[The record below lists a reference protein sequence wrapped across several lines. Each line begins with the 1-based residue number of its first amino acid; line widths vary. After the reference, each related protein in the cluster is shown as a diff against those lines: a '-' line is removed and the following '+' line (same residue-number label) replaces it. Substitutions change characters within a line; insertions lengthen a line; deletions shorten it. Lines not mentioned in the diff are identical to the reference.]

1 MQGPHLKYWA
11 NPPRLA
17 AGTGE
22 FAGRL
27 SLSMVIF
34 APLSARE
41 GSVRASSDTGIGR
54 PVRRREDFRLLTG
67 KGCYSDDFNFPD
79 QAYAVMVRSPHAH
92 ALIRSVNITA
102 AAAAP
107 GVLAVLTGRDLL
119 AERLQP
125 IPHSVGTRHP
135 ADITLENKDG
145 SAPFIPPHFPMTA
158 DEAHHCGEIV
168 AMVVATTLAAAK
180 DAAEIV
186 AVDYEPLPSVTHSL
200 AAVAPDAP
208 LARSDAASNTSL
220 DAEVGDP
227 AATEAAFAKAAHI
240 VKFETW
246 IPRIAGVPMEP
257 RAALGIYDRTTE
269 RYTLYAG
276 IGGAV
281 RPKQELAKIFG
292 VDEDKVRVVMH
303 EVGGNFGTR
312 GSFNPE
318 FALVTWAARRVGRPV
333 KWTCERQEAFL
344 CDYQARDL
352 AVEAELALDRE
363 GNFVAMRGSNIV
375 NSGAYPISFGPLAKG
390 VEIMSSIYHMPVV
403 HFRARAAITNTL
415 PTRPYRSSGRP
426 EVMFVMERLID
437 GAARQCGFD
446 RLALRRHNLVP
457 ESAMPYRNPFGMV
470 YDSGAYHQVMERVL
484 ALGDWAGFPAR
495 RAESRGRG
503 KYRGIGVANY
513 VDTAT
518 GTPRERAEVTVQPDG
533 VVEVVVGTVSNG
545 QGHETSFAQLITEW
559 LGVPLDSVRLVT
571 GDTDRVSVGGGS
583 HSGRALRLAS
593 IVMLNASREIIAK
606 GLKIASHLLEADA
619 NDLEFVDGRFTVKG
633 TDRALGIFEVAA
645 EALRRNDL
653 SNDLRGPL
661 YAASDETVNIASF
674 PYGCHVCE
682 VEVDAE
688 TGVVEL
694 ARYTAVDDVG
704 RAVNPMIVHGQ
715 IHGGITHGLGQA
727 LSEHCFYDPETGQLL
742 SGSLMDYALPRA
754 DTLPF
759 FTTELSEVPTPT
771 HPLGIRPAGEGGT
784 TPALGVVINA
794 IVDALAEFGVT
805 HVEMP
810 ATPERV
816 WRAIHR
822 TI

>member
-1 MQGPHLKYWA
+1 M
-11 NPPRLA
+11 
-17 AGTGE
+17 
-22 FAGRL
+22 
-27 SLSMVIF
+27 
-34 APLSARE
+34 
-41 GSVRASSDTGIGR
+41 RATSKNTGIGQ

-79 QAYAVMVRSPHAH
+79 QAYGVMVRSPHAH
-92 ALIRSVNITA
+92 ATIRSIDTTA
-102 AAAAP
+102 AATAP

-119 AERLQP
+119 ADGLKP

-145 SAPFIPPHFPMTA
+145 SPPFIPPHFPMTA
-158 DEAHHCGEIV
+158 DEARHCGEIV
-168 AMVVATTLAAAK
+168 AMVVATTVAAAK
-180 DAAEIV
+180 DAAELV
-186 AVDYEPLPSVTHSL
+186 AVAYQPLP
-200 AAVAPDAP
+200 AVAHALMAVEPGAPRARGDAP
-208 LARSDAASNTSL
+208 SNTSI
-220 DAEVGDP
+220 DAEIGDP
-227 AATEAAFAKAAHI
+227 AATNAAFANAAHI

-246 IPRIAGVPMEP
+246 VQRIAGVPMEP
-257 RAALGIYDRTTE
+257 RAATGIYDRDTG

-281 RPKQELAKIFG
+281 RPKQDLAKILG
-292 VDEDKVRVVMH
+292 VAEDEVRVVMH

-318 FALVTWAARRVGRPV
+318 FALVTWAARRVGRPI

-352 AVEAELALDRE
+352 AVTAELALDSE
-363 GNFVAMRGSNIV
+363 GKFLAMRGSNIV
-375 NSGAYPISFGPLAKG
+375 NSGAYPISYGPLAKG
-390 VEIMSSIYHMPVV
+390 VEIMSSIYHMPAV
-403 HFRARAAITNTL
+403 HFRARAAITNTV

-437 GAARQCGFD
+437 RAAKQFGFD
-446 RLALRRHNLVP
+446 RLELRRRNLVP

-470 YDSGAYHQVMERVL
+470 YDSGAYHQVMERVV
-484 ALGDWAGFPAR
+484 ALGDWSGFPAR
-495 RAESRGRG
+495 RAEARKRG

-518 GTPRERAEVTVQPDG
+518 GTPRERAEVTVLPDQ

-545 QGHETSFAQLITEW
+545 QGHETSFAQLIGEW
-559 LGVPLDSVRLVT
+559 LGVPIDTVRLVT

-593 IVMLNASREIIAK
+593 IVMLNASRDVIAK
-606 GLKIASHLLEADA
+606 GLKIASHVLEAST
-619 NDLEFVDGRFTVKG
+619 NDLEFVDGQFMIKG
-633 TDRALGIFEVAA
+633 TDRSLGIFEVAA
-645 EALRRNDL
+645 AALRRNDL
-653 SNDLRGPL
+653 PDDLRGPL
-661 YAASDETVNIASF
+661 SAESDETVNIASF

-682 VEVDAE
+682 VEVDPE

-715 IHGGITHGLGQA
+715 IHGGITQGVGQA
-727 LSEHCFYDPETGQLL
+727 MSEHCFYDRETGQLL
-742 SGSLMDYALPRA
+742 SGSLMDYAMPRA

-759 FTTELSEVPTPT
+759 FATELSEIPTPT

-784 TPALGVVINA
+784 TPVLGVVNNA
-794 IVDALAEFGVT
+794 LVDALGEFGVT
-805 HVEMP
+805 HIEMP

-816 WRAIHR
+816 WRATHR
-822 TI
+822 TSRV

>member
-1 MQGPHLKYWA
+1 M
-11 NPPRLA
+11 
-17 AGTGE
+17 
-22 FAGRL
+22 
-27 SLSMVIF
+27 
-34 APLSARE
+34 
-41 GSVRASSDTGIGR
+41 RASSNNTGIGQ

-67 KGCYSDDFNFPD
+67 KGCYSDDFSFPG
-79 QAYAVMVRSPHAH
+79 QTYAVMVRSPHAH
-92 ALIRSVNITA
+92 ALIRAVDTGK

-107 GVLAVLTGRDLL
+107 GVLAVLTGQDLL
-119 AERLQP
+119 ADGLQA

-135 ADITLENKDG
+135 ADISLVNRNG
-145 SAPFIPPHFPMTA
+145 SPPFIPPHFPMTA
-158 DEAHHCGEIV
+158 HEARHCGEIV
-168 AMVVATTLAAAK
+168 AMVVATTIAGAK
-180 DAAEIV
+180 DGAELV
-186 AVDYEPLPSVTHSL
+186 DVDYEPLPAVTHSMV
-200 AAVAPDAP
+200 AVQPGAP
-208 LARSDAASNTSL
+208 LARGDATSNTSI

-227 AATEAAFAKAAHI
+227 AATNAAFSEAAHV

-246 IPRIAGVPMEP
+246 VQRIAGVPMEP
-257 RAALGIYDRTTE
+257 RAATGTYDPDTG

-281 RPKQELAKIFG
+281 RPKQELAKILG
-292 VDEDKVRVVMH
+292 VAEDKVRVVMH

-318 FALVTWAARRVGRPV
+318 FALVTWAARHVGRPV

-352 AVEAELALDRE
+352 AVEAELALDRN
-363 GNFVAMRGSNIV
+363 GNFIAMRGSNIA
-375 NSGAYPISFGPLAKG
+375 NSGAYPISYGPLAKG
-390 VEIMSSIYHMPVV
+390 VEIMSSIYNVPAV

-437 GAARQCGFD
+437 LAARQCGFD
-446 RLALRRHNLVP
+446 RLELRRRNLVP
-457 ESAMPYRNPFGMV
+457 EAAMPYRNPFGMV
-470 YDSGAYHQVMERVL
+470 YDSGTYHKVMERVL
-484 ALGDWAGFPAR
+484 ALGDWTGFPAR
-495 RAESRGRG
+495 RTEARKRG
-503 KYRGIGVANY
+503 KYRGIGVSNY

-518 GTPRERAEVTVQPDG
+518 GTPRERAEVTVLPDR

-545 QGHETSFAQLITEW
+545 QGHETSFAQLIGEW
-559 LGVPLDSVRLVT
+559 LGVPIDSVRLVT

-593 IVMLNASREIIAK
+593 IVMLNASRDVIAK
-606 GLKIASHLLEADA
+606 GLKIASHVLEAA
-619 NDLEFVDGRFTVKG
+619 TTDLEFVEGRFAVKG
-633 TDRALGIFEVAA
+633 TDRSLGIFDVAA

-653 SNDLRGPL
+653 PDDLRGPL
-661 YAASDETVNIASF
+661 SAESDQTVNIASF

-682 VEVDAE
+682 VEVDPD
-688 TGVVEL
+688 TGVVAI

-715 IHGGITHGLGQA
+715 IHGGITHGVGQA
-727 LSEHCFYDPETGQLL
+727 MSEYCVYDRDTGQLL
-742 SGSLMDYALPRA
+742 SGSLLDYAMLRA

-759 FTTELSEVPTPT
+759 FATELSEVPTPT

-794 IVDALAEFGVT
+794 IVDALSEFGVT
-805 HVEMP
+805 HIEMP

-822 TI
+822 NGSGP